1 MRTHL
6 LIVTILITFTQLS
19 AQELTVPADLKH
31 FVEQTFQKY
40 PKVGEMK
47 EMVNLN
53 EAKVGLGKTAYL
65 PTAMGDLSYRLQY
78 PTPAIEFPSSSGQI
92 QQIKIQPADNY
103 NASIMLVQPLID
115 LRVNSLLNKAKSDL
129 DISKDNLDG
138 FKITLAYQVAQIY
151 YSIIFLNKSLIVQ
164 QEQINLLQ
172 STLQQIKVKVKNGDA
187 LNYDLV
193 STEVKYANAGNFY
206 TDLKSQL
213 DKQYNILG
221 MLTGN
226 PGKDYLNELNF
237 NSTVFRLMTDSLSQL
252 AFRNNPEIRIAGDK
266 IKSTGW
272 DIVSAERIHLPSM
285 NLLTGLGY
293 KNGFMPNIDAVNFN
307 YFVGVGV
314 TIPIFSAARPG
325 FQRKLAVINHDASK
339 LALETQKLTLN
350 KDLLNALDDIHK
362 NQKKLASADT
372 LIKQAQL
379 AQVLATDRYKFGV
392 ITNLELLTAVSNF
405 KEAQLGQLQFE
416 YNLLL
421 SRMDLC
427 RLAGIRWWE

>member
-1 MRTHL
+1 MRTY
-6 LIVTILITFTQLS
+6 IFIISILFSITRIS
-19 AQELTVPADLKH
+19 AQDLKVPAELKH
-31 FVEQTFQKY
+31 FVEQSFQKF
-40 PKVGEMK
+40 PKVGEMN

-53 EAKVGLGKTAYL
+53 EAKVGLGKTAFL

-78 PTPAIEFPSSSGQI
+78 PTPAIEFPSASGQI

-103 NASIMLVQPLID
+103 NASITLVQPIID

-129 DISKDNLDG
+129 DLSKDNLEG
-138 FKITLAYQVAQIY
+138 FKINLAYQVAQIY
-151 YSIIFLNKSLIVQ
+151 YSIIFLNKSLVVQ

-221 MLTGN
+221 MLTGIS
-226 PGKDYLNELNF
+226 GKDYLNETAF
-237 NSTVFRLMTDSLSQL
+237 NSTVFNLMTDSLSDV

-266 IKSTGW
+266 IKSASW
-272 DIVSAERIHLPSM
+272 DIVSAERIRLPSL

-307 YFVGVGV
+307 YFVGFGV
-314 TIPIFSAARPG
+314 TIPIFSASRPG

-339 LALETQKLTLN
+339 LALETQKVILN

-362 NQKKLASADT
+362 NQKKLTSADT

-427 RLAGIRWWE
+427 RLAGIRWW

>member
-1 MRTHL
+1 MRTY
-6 LIVTILITFTQLS
+6 IVIISILFSITRIS
-19 AQELTVPADLKH
+19 AQDLKVPAELKH
-31 FVEQTFQKY
+31 FVEQSFQKF
-40 PKVGEMK
+40 PRVGEMN

-53 EAKVGLGKTAYL
+53 EAKVGLGKTAFL

-78 PTPAIEFPSSSGQI
+78 PTPAIEFPSASGQI

-103 NASIMLVQPLID
+103 NASITLVQPIID

-129 DISKDNLDG
+129 DLSKDNLEG
-138 FKITLAYQVAQIY
+138 FKINLAYQVAQIY
-151 YSIIFLNKSLIVQ
+151 YSIIFLNKSLVVQ

-221 MLTGN
+221 MLTGIS
-226 PGKDYLNELNF
+226 GKDYLNETAF
-237 NSTVFRLMTDSLSQL
+237 NSTVFNLMTDSLSDI

-266 IKSTGW
+266 IKSASW
-272 DIVSAERIHLPSM
+272 DIVSAERIRLPSL

-307 YFVGVGV
+307 YFVGFSV
-314 TIPIFSAARPG
+314 TIPIFSASRPG

-339 LALETQKLTLN
+339 LALETQKVILN

-427 RLAGIRWWE
+427 RLAGIRWW

>member
-1 MRTHL
+1 MRTY
-6 LIVTILITFTQLS
+6 IVIISILFSITRIS
-19 AQELTVPADLKH
+19 AQDLKVPAELKH
-31 FVEQTFQKY
+31 FVEQSFQKF
-40 PKVGEMK
+40 PRVGEMN

-53 EAKVGLGKTAYL
+53 EAKVGLGKTAFL

-78 PTPAIEFPSSSGQI
+78 PTPAIEFPSASGQI

-103 NASIMLVQPLID
+103 NASITLVQPIID

-129 DISKDNLDG
+129 DLSKDNLEG
-138 FKITLAYQVAQIY
+138 FKINLAYQVAQIY
-151 YSIIFLNKSLIVQ
+151 YSIIFLNKSVVVQ

-221 MLTGN
+221 MLTGIS
-226 PGKDYLNELNF
+226 GKDYLNETAF
-237 NSTVFRLMTDSLSQL
+237 NSTVFNLMTDSLSDI

-266 IKSTGW
+266 IKSTSW
-272 DIVSAERIHLPSM
+272 DIVSAERIRLPSL

-307 YFVGVGV
+307 YFVGFGV
-314 TIPIFSAARPG
+314 TIPIFSASRPG

-339 LALETQKLTLN
+339 LALETQKVILN

-427 RLAGIRWWE
+427 RLAGIRWW

>member
-1 MRTHL
+1 MRTY
-6 LIVTILITFTQLS
+6 IFIISILFSITRIS
-19 AQELTVPADLKH
+19 AQDLKVPAELKH
-31 FVEQTFQKY
+31 FVEQSFQKF
-40 PKVGEMK
+40 PRVGEMN

-53 EAKVGLGKTAYL
+53 EAKVGLGKTAFL

-78 PTPAIEFPSSSGQI
+78 PTPAIEFPSASGQI

-103 NASIMLVQPLID
+103 NASITLVQPIID

-129 DISKDNLDG
+129 DLSKDNLEG
-138 FKITLAYQVAQIY
+138 FKINLAYQVAQIY
-151 YSIIFLNKSLIVQ
+151 YSIIFLNKSLVVQ

-221 MLTGN
+221 MLTGIS
-226 PGKDYLNELNF
+226 GKDYLNETAF
-237 NSTVFRLMTDSLSQL
+237 NSTVFNLMTDSLSDV

-266 IKSTGW
+266 IKSASW
-272 DIVSAERIHLPSM
+272 DIVSAERIRLPSL

-307 YFVGVGV
+307 YFVGFGV
-314 TIPIFSAARPG
+314 TIPIFSASRPG

-339 LALETQKLTLN
+339 LALETQKVILN

-427 RLAGIRWWE
+427 RLAGIRWW

>member
-1 MRTHL
+1 MR
-6 LIVTILITFTQLS
+6 IYIFIISILFSITRIS
-19 AQELTVPADLKH
+19 AQDLKVPAELKH
-31 FVEQTFQKY
+31 FVEQSFQKF
-40 PKVGEMK
+40 PRVGEMN

-53 EAKVGLGKTAYL
+53 EAKVGLGKTAFL

-78 PTPAIEFPSSSGQI
+78 PTPAIEFPSASGQI

-103 NASIMLVQPLID
+103 NASITLVQPIID

-129 DISKDNLDG
+129 DLSKDNLEG
-138 FKITLAYQVAQIY
+138 FKINLAYQVAQIY
-151 YSIIFLNKSLIVQ
+151 YSIIFLNKSLVVQ

-221 MLTGN
+221 MLTGIS
-226 PGKDYLNELNF
+226 GKDYLNETAF
-237 NSTVFRLMTDSLSQL
+237 NSTVFNLMTDSLSDV

-266 IKSTGW
+266 IKSASW
-272 DIVSAERIHLPSM
+272 DIVSAERIRLPSL

-307 YFVGVGV
+307 YFVGFGV
-314 TIPIFSAARPG
+314 TIPIFSASRPG

-339 LALETQKLTLN
+339 LALETQKVILN

-427 RLAGIRWWE
+427 RLAGIRWW

>member
-1 MRTHL
+1 MRTY
-6 LIVTILITFTQLS
+6 IVIISILFSITRIS
-19 AQELTVPADLKH
+19 AQDLKVPAELKH
-31 FVEQTFQKY
+31 FVEQSFQKF
-40 PKVGEMK
+40 PRVGEMN

-53 EAKVGLGKTAYL
+53 EAKVGLGKTAFL

-78 PTPAIEFPSSSGQI
+78 PTPAIEFPSASGQI

-103 NASIMLVQPLID
+103 NASITLVQPIID

-129 DISKDNLDG
+129 DLSKDNLEG
-138 FKITLAYQVAQIY
+138 FKINLAYQVAQIY
-151 YSIIFLNKSLIVQ
+151 YSIIFLNKSLVVQ

-221 MLTGN
+221 MLTGIS
-226 PGKDYLNELNF
+226 GKDYLNETAF
-237 NSTVFRLMTDSLSQL
+237 NSTVFNLMTDSLSDV

-266 IKSTGW
+266 IKSASW
-272 DIVSAERIHLPSM
+272 DIVSAERIRLPSL

-307 YFVGVGV
+307 YFVGFGV
-314 TIPIFSAARPG
+314 TIPIFSASRPG

-339 LALETQKLTLN
+339 LALETQKVILN

-427 RLAGIRWWE
+427 RLAGIRWW